1 MKKLFTQK
9 RNYAAIFIAIALTL
23 SVIGLT
29 VTPTRALSNPTITLL
44 PPAGPVKTPIT
55 VQGTNFTPGNMVNLA
70 WFGYIVDV
78 PGISGHLGYY
88 LIKKNIPV
96 APDGSFVTTIIAP
109 YDFCDIAHHVNAT
122 QNGVGTG
129 IVNATFTIVPS
140 LQLSPQPSNSGYKQG
155 QQVTLFVY
163 GAPRGPEAVALG
175 LSATPTVLKFT
186 YDNGMWGYATS
197 HFVTEGPVVSGGFV
211 GGDIGGNA
219 TITFKAT
226 GGVGTHVIR
235 AYEGDPSSSLAWLP
249 CILGGEVVFSI
260 SGFSIDIP
268 AQASLNPLTSLNS
281 TTVYVLLSAISLLVL
296 LAIAVRMNSSRKT
309 L

>member
-1 MKKLFTQK
+1 LFTQK
-9 RNYAAIFIAIALTL
+9 RNYIAILIAIALTL
-23 SVIGLT
+23 SFIGLT
-29 VTPTRALSNPTITLL
+29 VTPARALSTPTITLL

-55 VQGTNFTPGNMVNLA
+55 VKGTNFTPGNMVNLA

-78 PGISGHLGYY
+78 PGISGHVGYY
-88 LIKKNIPV
+88 PIKQNILV

-109 YDFCDIAHHVNAT
+109 YDFCDITHYVNAT

-140 LQLSPQPSNSGYKQG
+140 LQLGPQPSKYKEG
-155 QQVTLFVY
+155 QTVTLFVY

-175 LSATPTVLKFT
+175 LTPRPTVLKFT

-197 HFVTEGPVVSGGFV
+197 HFVTEGPIVSGGFV

-249 CILGGEVVFSI
+249 CILGGEAVFSI
-260 SGFSIDIP
+260 AGISINIP
-268 AQASLNPLTSLNS
+268 AQASLDPLTSLNS
-281 TTVYVLLSAISLLVL
+281 ISVYVLLLAISVLVL
-296 LAIAVRMNSSRKT
+296 LAIAVRMIRKR
-309 L
+309 